1 MGREE
6 AEITKTLMYLFRPLT
21 WVHTMQKYYV
31 QSEGKPIS
39 HSDHLTVHQM
49 LSAGHDRF
57 DKSMSPISIA
67 LRFFLRNWLP

>member
-1 MGREE
+1 
-6 AEITKTLMYLFRPLT
+6 
-21 WVHTMQKYYV
+21 MQKYYV

-57 DKSMSPISIA
+57 DKSMSPISID
-67 LRFFLRNWLP
+67 LRFFLRNWLPWLT